1 MFVTMVR
8 AVADA
13 AECRGRAAV
22 QDGSLAAWLH
32 MLRAEALC
40 RQEAL
45 DIVGCDAS
53 AVAGSTR
60 RCLAG

>member
-22 QDGSLAAWLH
+22 RDGSLAAWLH
-32 MLRAEALC
+32 MLRAEVLC
-40 RQEAL
+40 GQEVL
-45 DIVGCDAS
+45 DAVGCDAS
-53 AVAGSTR
+53 AVAGSMR
-60 RCLAG
+60 RFLAE